1 MNLASKMFLGN
12 VNLWTLLWEPSEEGL
27 RRNQTQCEPQVSRVS
42 TRLVFPQVLSK
53 KSAPTNYR
61 ASRWAEKGGKAE
73 ASACEEFLVQWIS
86 ITLYWVSAS
95 HLLVQ
100 TSNVKYNMI
109 CQVLKTFLNSVAFLS
124 TRWLIGTP
132 GRTDYKMWGFYIKQ
146 IWEAKHMH
154 PRVQVDYL
162 GFARTVLLADP
173 GTGLA
178 PIGTVQ
184 NKDMPPPASHWHL
197 FQVPEACGLSVRESR
212 LGRIFECNPTCYGWD
227 VVCLPRAYG
236 YSNHEFECGT
246 ESVRVERWKVI
257 SN

>member
-1 MNLASKMFLGN
+1 MNPESLESPWDLSFPKYYLKN
-12 VNLWTLLWEPSEEGL
+12 VLPQITEHHNGL
-27 RRNQTQCEPQVSRVS
+27 KRGAKLRPR
-42 TRLVFPQVLSK
+42 
-53 KSAPTNYR
+53 
-61 ASRWAEKGGKAE
+61 
-73 ASACEEFLVQWIS
+73 ACEEFLVQWIS

-100 TSNVKYNMI
+100 TSDVKYNMI

-132 GRTDYKMWGFYIKQ
+132 GRTDYKMWGSCIKQ

-162 GFARTVLLADP
+162 GFARTILLAGP
-173 GTGLA
+173 GTGLG

-184 NKDMPPPASHWHL
+184 NKDTPPPALHWHL